1 MGTPLRGKTDS
12 SWRRLI
18 SSSQAEEGTLPVQ
31 PPFVLNSAHLDSAH
45 LSSASNDI
53 SLSQLPRIAL
63 PLGFCSLPFYN
74 FGYSQLPVAH
84 PNEWFAPLPVLLS
97 EQSSS
102 LRPETS
108 LPVGSYDKLPVT
120 YPTEW
125 TATSLPILRTQRLVP
140 SVETPLQGG
149 SVDPLHASVPSGEVQ
164 PDARLILLSI
174 YHLSH
179 FWPPNRIW

>member
-1 MGTPLRGKTDS
+1 
-12 SWRRLI
+12 
-18 SSSQAEEGTLPVQ
+18 
-31 PPFVLNSAHLDSAH
+31 
-45 LSSASNDI
+45 
-53 SLSQLPRIAL
+53 
-63 PLGFCSLPFYN
+63 LGFCSLPFYN